1 METIT
6 PVNTYVY
13 KLKLQLSFNLESIA
27 ALSVVSFAQCHHLKF
42 CDGNFSRLLF
52 FDRHGYVSLKASFPL
67 SSRCDVSCFI
77 IISWAR
83 QTFSITIG
91 RYFHSKQVK
100 QTQTNK
106 KKNNNNNNKISI
118 PVSNLLD
125 VPLHLF
131 YLYILQFKTGRAS
144 MI

>member
-27 ALSVVSFAQCHHLKF
+27 ALSVVSFAQCHYLKF

-77 IISWAR
+77 IIFWER
-83 QTFSITIG
+83 QTFSIRIG

-100 QTQTNK
+100 QKQTKTTTK
-106 KKNNNNNNKISI
+106 KSPFQYPTFWMFHCISFTFTFFSLKQGE
-118 PVSNLLD
+118 P
-125 VPLHLF
+125 
-131 YLYILQFKTGRAS
+131 Q
-144 MI
+144 